1 MTQTADSAIVQLS
14 SLRFKPANSNQADR
28 SGVSHQ
34 FNNVPRCSF
43 ARDDGI
49 SPYLGSE
56 TGIDR
61 YPSSAVGLEPLHADI
76 PHPAPEPDKPRSGAH
91 RRLLRSGFALSVFLH
106 AGVALALGVFVA
118 KAPDDAL
125 IQGETVISLIV
136 QGDDSDVDARVSGD
150 ETAKDL
156 EVEEPQQET
165 VEKAKPDPAP
175 VPKPVEPPPI
185 AKVEPEP
192 PPVVP
197 ATSEQVLKDAPMPML
212 GAALPEILTAT
223 TPAEAKVAE
232 IAKPVVQEPPKEIEE
247 IKPEPP
253 KPIDPPKVETK
264 PVEEKKP
271 EPPKPVEKEP
281 ELKKPDPKPVVE
293 KEKPKTKPV
302 KKTVA
307 KKDQKKRKGQNAK
320 QEYNADRGRT
330 DAKSRGQSSKDASR
344 GAANREVGNAAASN
358 YKGLVQKKLS
368 RAQKR
373 VRVRGEGSLVLS
385 FTITANGG
393 VSGARISRSSGDPK
407 LDQAALALLDRA
419 APFPAIPTETG
430 KKSWKMTVPIEFR

>member
-1 MTQTADSAIVQLS
+1 M
-14 SLRFKPANSNQADR
+14 
-28 SGVSHQ
+28 
-34 FNNVPRCSF
+34 
-43 ARDDGI
+43 
-49 SPYLGSE
+49 
-56 TGIDR
+56 
-61 YPSSAVGLEPLHADI
+61 
-76 PHPAPEPDKPRSGAH
+76 
-91 RRLLRSGFALSVFLH
+91 
-106 AGVALALGVFVA
+106 
-118 KAPDDAL
+118 
-125 IQGETVISLIV
+125 
-136 QGDDSDVDARVSGD
+136 
-150 ETAKDL
+150 
-156 EVEEPQQET
+156 
-165 VEKAKPDPAP
+165 
-175 VPKPVEPPPI
+175 
-185 AKVEPEP
+185 
-192 PPVVP
+192 
-197 ATSEQVLKDAPMPML
+197 LKDAPMPML

-253 KPIDPPKVETK
+253 KPINPPKVETR

-281 ELKKPDPKPVVE
+281 ELKKPEPKPVVE

-419 APFPAIPTETG
+419 APFPAIPAETG
-430 KKSWKMTVPIEFR
+430 KKAGK